1 MIGRWWLRTDVF
13 LHAYLVMVLGCIYF
27 LFNFIEGISFAE
39 RAGEST
45 LFRGAWLLLYLL
57 LMLHV
62 AIDRQRFGLL
72 MLQSHLYLTFIAFA
86 LVSLALSAD
95 PAGSS
100 IKFAM
105 YLLTTMFSAWV
116 VISCPVDR
124 LVDTLFRIGIVV
136 LIVHVLLFPVIGSQW
151 DYDPLHRPTVLG
163 TQAYAGVFGH
173 KNLAGAFFGLMVLIC
188 FVRMLAGPR
197 RQFGWTLLLMGCH
210 FFALAAAGAA
220 GPLISMLT
228 ALAVTFGLLLVVL
241 GHRGAAS
248 IYWLGLAFVA
258 LVVFAVPSDELYG
271 LVGRSGN
278 LTGRSFLWSV
288 WPHFFW
294 QHPWLGY
301 GFSGFFNELP
311 NSPVNELTSMAP
323 WNTEFGSFENSYLDA
338 FLQFGLLGGALY
350 MLLLALALWN
360 TIVFAFERRGMYCMA
375 PFAMLLFVVIASAN
389 DSSQLLHN
397 YFGCVLVF
405 WCYFGPEARL
415 QMAPRRTFNRL
426 RVSEA

>member
-1 MIGRWWLRTDVF
+1 MIGRWLSRTDVF
-13 LHAYLVMVLGCIYF
+13 LHAYLVMVLGCVYF

-45 LFRGAWLLLYLL
+45 LFRGAWLLLYVLL
-57 LMLHV
+57 ILHV
-62 AIDRQRFGLL
+62 AVDRKRFGVLL
-72 MLQSHLYLTFIAFA
+72 LHSHLYLAFVSVA
-86 LVSLALSAD
+86 VVSLAVSAD
-95 PAGSS
+95 AAGSS
-100 IKFAM
+100 VKFAM
-105 YLLTTMFSAWV
+105 YLMTTLFAAWV
-116 VISCPVDR
+116 VIRCPVDR
-124 LVDTLFRIGIVV
+124 LVDILFRIGVAV
-136 LIVHVLLFPVIGSQW
+136 LIVHVVLFPVIGSQW

-163 TQAYAGVFGH
+163 TQAYAGIFGH
-173 KNLAGAFFGLMVLIC
+173 KNLAGAFFGLMALIC

-197 RQFGWTLLLMGCH
+197 WQFGWSLLVMACH
-210 FFALAAAGAA
+210 CVALAAAGSA
-220 GPLISMLT
+220 GPLISMAT
-228 ALAVTFGLLLVVL
+228 TIALTFGLLLVLL
-241 GHRGAAS
+241 GRRGAAS
-248 IYWLGLAFVA
+248 IYWLGLAALA
-258 LVVFAVPSDELYG
+258 LVAYVVPSDELYG
-271 LVGRSGN
+271 LVGRSDN

-311 NSPVNELTSMAP
+311 NAPVNELTRMAP

-350 MLLLALALWN
+350 VLLLARALWN
-360 TIVFAFERRGMYCMA
+360 TIVFTFERQGTYWTA

-405 WCYFGPEARL
+405 WCYFGPEARW
-415 QMAPRRTFNRL
+415 QAAPQ
-426 RVSEA
+426 RVFTMRASEA